1 MRIVSLFAGAGGL
14 DLGFI
19 RAGHSVIWANDNF
32 EDAVN
37 TYRLNIGNHIVC
49 ADVKDIESS
58 QIPNCDVVIG
68 GFPCQGF
75 SVANM
80 KRSETDQ
87 RNQLY
92 EELLRVVRDKGP
104 RYFLA
109 ENVKGIL
116 SLGKGKVLSLIL
128 QDFDDA
134 GYRIQYKVLNAADY
148 GVPQKRLRVIFLGT
162 RRDVEQDLTYPNPT
176 HCDPKLIERPTLFE
190 HSVKPWLSIG
200 RALQGIPDPDKA
212 PNIPNH
218 TYSKY
223 KLRFNGYIG
232 HREIDPTQPAPTV
245 TGRGDN
251 KGGVVVLHHPNNKRR
266 MSVRELAATQS
277 FPLDYRFA
285 GTQSSAYRQ
294 VANAVPPLM
303 AEAIARQF
311 PTE

>member
-19 RAGHSVIWANDNF
+19 RAGHSVIWANDNYQ
-32 EDAVN
+32 DAVD
-37 TYRLNIGNHIVC
+37 TYCLNIGNHITC
-49 ADVKDIESS
+49 ADIKYVNSS
-58 QIPNCDVVIG
+58 TIPTCDLVIG

-80 KRSETDQ
+80 KRTETDQ

-92 EELLRVVRDKGP
+92 SELLRVVQDKKP

-116 SLGKGKVLSLIL
+116 SLGKGKVLNLIL
-128 QDFDDA
+128 QDFDDT
-134 GYRIQYKVLNAADY
+134 GYRVKYRVLNAADY
-148 GVPQKRLRVIFLGT
+148 GVPQKRMRVIFLGV
-162 RRDVEQDLTYPNPT
+162 RKDIEGDISYPNPT
-176 HCDPKLIERPTLFE
+176 HCDPNLLKAPNLFE
-190 HSVKPWLSIG
+190 NGIKPWISIG
-200 RALQGIPDPDKA
+200 RALRDIPA
-212 PNIPNH
+212 PEDAPYIANH

-223 KLRFNGYIG
+223 KLRFNGYLG
-232 HREIDPTQPAPTV
+232 HREIDPTKPAPTV

-266 MSVRELAATQS
+266 MSVRELAVTQS
-277 FPLDYRFA
+277 FPLDYKFA

-303 AEAIARQF
+303 AEAIAKQF
-311 PTE
+311 PKE